1 MFNFKP
7 KDDSFYN
14 VLEEGSGL
22 VLKGALLLNEIMD
35 NPGRCQEIS
44 DELYL
49 ILKAMRELSGNI
61 TKKLDQSFITP
72 MDREDIGLLN
82 HRLELLVSKL
92 HGVADRMYLYKA
104 GEPTEVS
111 RKLVTLQVEAI
122 KQVDQAIG
130 NLRRVQYNKDN
141 ILKTCRRISELEAE
155 ADKVYRR
162 GVAQLFAD
170 EKDPIILLKWK
181 EIYEYLEESLNH
193 CQYLANII
201 EGVVLKYA

>member
-7 KDDSFYN
+7 KDDSFYDM
-14 VLEEGSGL
+14 LEEGSRFI
-22 VLKGALLLNEIMD
+22 LKGAHLLTEIMD
-35 NPGRCQEIS
+35 NPGKGQELS
-44 DELYL
+44 DDLYL

-82 HRLELLVSKL
+82 QRLELLVSKL

-122 KQVDQAIG
+122 KQVEQAIG
-130 NLRRVQYNKDN
+130 NLRHVQANKEQ
-141 ILKTCRRISELEAE
+141 IMKTCRRIAELESE

-162 GVAQLFAD
+162 GVAQLFSD
-170 EKDPIILLKWK
+170 EKDPIKLLKWK

-193 CQYLANII
+193 CLYLANII
-201 EGVVLKYA
+201 ESVVLKYA